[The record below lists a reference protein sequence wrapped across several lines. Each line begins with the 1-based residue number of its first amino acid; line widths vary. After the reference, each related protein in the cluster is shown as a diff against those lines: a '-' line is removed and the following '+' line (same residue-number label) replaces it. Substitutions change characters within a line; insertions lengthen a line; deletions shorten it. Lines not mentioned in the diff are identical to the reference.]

1 MKLLLVIILFLVY
14 FHYIG
19 NYIYQVFNKYL
30 YWNKFK
36 FPIGFITT
44 IGMIQLVSFPLTYLH
59 VSMNSSFLF
68 IFRKEFKRT
77 FIFGVNCNRI

>member
-36 FPIGFITT
+36 FPIGFYNDDWDDSACLIHDDD
-44 IGMIQLVSFPLTYLH
+44 LH
-59 VSMNSSFLF
+59 DS
-68 IFRKEFKRT
+68 
-77 FIFGVNCNRI
+77 